1 MEKLVEVFPNQLNL
15 TPTKNTPY
23 IESKLNIKNLT
34 NNYVIFKIYNNNIN
48 IYSCKPSKSFIPPKE
63 TKDIYIKRFTKE
75 EKGNDQFLLMFYSI
89 DKIINNNDE
98 VKDAFNSKIY
108 NEKSEL
114 RITIPVSIN
123 NENKNELE
131 NIYNENDLKEVVDDN
146 LEEIKIYNNLIENL
160 KTDFEKTNQ
169 NIIQL
174 EKILEGIKTQRQLK
188 EEKERAI
195 TLNKNKKLNNLNKSY
210 KNIILISIIL
220 IGLIFGANLAC
231 KYNKL
236 FVYKPRII
244 KQIIINPSENYI
256 QNKINEINN
265 LYDRSFFKI
274 NNDFLTWRFFL
285 VLYLICLA
293 FVL

>member
-1 MEKLVEVFPNQLNL
+1 MEKLVEIFPNPLNL
-15 TPTKNTPY
+15 TPTKNTQY

-34 NNYVIFKIYNNNIN
+34 NNYVIFKIFNNNTN
-48 IYSCKPSKSFIPPKE
+48 IYSVKPSKSFIPPKE
-63 TKDIYIKRFTKE
+63 RKDIYIKRFTKE
-75 EKGNDQFLLMFYSI
+75 EITTKKCKDQFLFIFYSI
-89 DKIINNNDE
+89 DKIISNNDE

-108 NEKSEL
+108 NESSEQK
-114 RITIPVSIN
+114 IIISVTIN
-123 NENKNELE
+123 NENEVDSE
-131 NIYNENDLKEVVDDN
+131 NIYDDDKN
-146 LEEIKIYNNLIENL
+146 EIKIYKEMIENMR
-160 KTDFEKTNQ
+160 KEYDDANQ
-169 NIIQL
+169 NIIKL
-174 EKILEGIKTQRQLK
+174 EKLYEVIKNQNKLL
-188 EEKERAI
+188 EEKRKAVSS
-195 TLNKNKKLNNLNKSY
+195 NKKKNLNNLNKSY
-210 KNIILISIIL
+210 NNIILISIIL
-220 IGLIFGANLAC
+220 LGLIFGANLAC

-244 KQIIINPSENYI
+244 KQIIINQSENYI

>member
-1 MEKLVEVFPNQLNL
+1 MEKLVEIFPNQLNL

-34 NNYVIFKIYNNNIN
+34 NNYVIFKIYNNNIK
-48 IYSCKPSKSFIPPKE
+48 IYSCKPSRSFIPPKE

-75 EKGNDQFLLMFYSI
+75 EKGNNQFMFIFYSI

-108 NEKSEL
+108 NEKSEQKIIL
-114 RITIPVSIN
+114 PVFIN
-123 NENKNELE
+123 NDNKNESE
-131 NIYNENDLKEVVDDN
+131 NIYNENDLKEVVDND

-160 KTDFEKTNQ
+160 RTDYEKTNQ
-169 NIIQL
+169 NIIKL
-174 EKILEGIKTQRQLK
+174 EKLLEVIKTQRQLK
-188 EEKERAI
+188 DEKERAI
-195 TLNKNKKLNNLNKSY
+195 TLNKNKNINSFNKSY
-210 KNIILISIIL
+210 KNIILIAIIL
-220 IGLIFGANLAC
+220 LGLIFGANLAC

-244 KQIIINPSENYI
+244 KQIIINPSENFI

-265 LYDRSFFKI
+265 LYDRRLFKV
-274 NNDFLTWRFFL
+274 NSDFLTWKFFL

-293 FVL
+293 FVI